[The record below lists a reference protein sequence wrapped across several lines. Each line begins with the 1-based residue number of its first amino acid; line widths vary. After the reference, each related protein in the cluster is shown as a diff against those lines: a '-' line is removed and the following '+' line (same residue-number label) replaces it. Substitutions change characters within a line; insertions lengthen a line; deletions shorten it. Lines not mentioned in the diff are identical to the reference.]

1 MSGAPVQL
9 GRIWARLCEEN
20 RNWSAEVDRVVD
32 LPTYDVTISEDEGEF
47 PVLEIAFE
55 NQGVGIDTLVGGMP
69 RILLS
74 VDRLDA
80 ELKRVDTVLLFDGTL
95 DDAGDVE
102 MGGEDVTLRYEARRD
117 DWQALRDAVLATIGL
132 PFADPCAGD
141 LSDPVER
148 LDAIPSLV
156 CWSRTTRQPV
166 LSSAINGGGGTHHDI
181 GTRHAQGAC
190 RVRPNGKPLGRVDV
204 VLSAEWTERRIA
216 EFDVGEMIEDAAGGD
231 LSTLTPEEL
240 AKDWAKPGS
249 DFSGGYVV
257 SDADLEL
264 LDAPQG
270 AVETVEFEQAAAAAR
285 TFRPGATQPQV
296 VRVRRRWLKPVLSLG
311 ATSETKRR
319 EEVRFSIYNAGQ
331 GASTDSETIEI
342 KLDRLQLDL
351 SVPDWQPNIHY
362 GQGAIVRF
370 AGFVWRSLEPHDATE
385 SLWVD
390 RVDED
395 DLGRRIYRW
404 ELVIADGSPLG
415 TPMAPSFFNTP
426 RGWQSIEHGIAA
438 GSQRLAYSQRNYD
451 IDVDPLDLVTL
462 LSISTRDTIR
472 VVAPGIIPGEGSEAI
487 GKVKSYKLHLS
498 ASEAT
503 LSVTLGVSS
512 GSGTAGGTAA
522 GGRRT
527 VAWGPNWSRVAYV
540 APVYAAPYAPQ
551 MGIAKVTV
559 ANDAP
564 AQIAHLQQAAAD
576 GRDLGKALDEV
587 PTSIRVTVLPTGGG
601 ETVMPIMI
609 AVTPYQGFRGISTR

>member
-9 GRIWARLCEEN
+9 GRIWARLCDEN
-20 RNWSAEVDRVVD
+20 RNWSSEADRVVD

-74 VDRLDA
+74 IDRLDTG
-80 ELKRVDTVLLFDGTL
+80 LKRVDTVLLFDGTL
-95 DDAGDVE
+95 DDAGTVAL
-102 MGGEDVTLRYEARRD
+102 GGEDVKLRYEARRD
-117 DWQALRDAVLATIGL
+117 DWRALRDAVLATVGL

-156 CWSRTTRQPV
+156 CWSRTTRRPV

-181 GTRHAQGAC
+181 GERHRMTVEEPVG
-190 RVRPNGKPLGRVDV
+190 RNGKPLGRVDV

-216 EFDVGEMIEDAAGGD
+216 EFDVGEMIEAAAGGE
-231 LSTLTPEEL
+231 LSTLTPEGL
-240 AKDWAKPGS
+240 AKDWAKPGG
-249 DFSGGYVV
+249 DFSGGYVM

-270 AVETVEFEQAAAAAR
+270 ATELVEFEQAAAAAR
-285 TFRPGATQPQV
+285 TFRPGATQPQS
-296 VRVRRRWLKPVLSLG
+296 VRLRRRWLKPVLSLG

-319 EEVRFSIYNAGQ
+319 EEVRFSVFNAGQ
-331 GASTDSETIEI
+331 GASTDYETLPIP
-342 KLDRLQLDL
+342 LDNLQYDAGA
-351 SVPDWQPNIHY
+351 PDWQPNRHVP
-362 GQGAIVRF
+362 QGAIERF
-370 AGFVWRSLEPHDATE
+370 AGFVWRSLEPHDATD

-390 RVDED
+390 RVYED
-395 DLGRRIYRW
+395 DLGRKVYRW

-415 TPMAPSFFNTP
+415 SPMAASFFNTP
-426 RGWQSIEHGIAA
+426 RGRQSIDHAVAA
-438 GSQRLAYSQRNYD
+438 ATQRIAYSQRNW
-451 IDVDPLDLVTL
+451 DVKIEVEPLDVLG
-462 LSISTRDTIR
+462 ISTCDTMR
-472 VVAPGIIPGEGSEAI
+472 VVSDRIPGEGGEVI
-487 GKVKSYKLHLS
+487 GKVKSYSMKLS

-503 LSVTLGVSS
+503 CSVVLGVSS
-512 GSGTAGGTAA
+512 GSGSAGGTAA

-527 VAWGPNWSRVAYV
+527 VAWGPNWSRVAYT
-540 APVYAAPYAPQ
+540 APTYVAPYAPQ

-559 ANDAP
+559 TNDAP
-564 AQIAHLQQAAAD
+564 AQIAHLQEAAAA

-609 AVTPYQGFRGISTR
+609 AVTPYQGYRGISTR

>member
-9 GRIWARLCEEN
+9 GRIWARLCDEN
-20 RNWSAEVDRVVD
+20 RNWSAEADRVVD

-47 PVLEIAFE
+47 PVLEVAFANE
-55 NQGVGIDTLVGGMP
+55 GVGIDTLVGGMP

-74 VDRLDA
+74 IDRLDA
-80 ELKRVDTVLLFDGTL
+80 DLKRVDTVLLFDGTL

-148 LDAIPSLV
+148 LDGIPSLV
-156 CWSRTTRQPV
+156 CWSRTTRRPV

-181 GTRHAQGAC
+181 GTRHVQGAC
-190 RVRPNGKPLGRVDV
+190 RVRRNGKPLGRLDAV
-204 VLSAEWTERRIA
+204 VSGEFTQRRIG
-216 EFDVGEMIEDAAGGD
+216 EFDVGEMIEEAAGGD

-257 SDADLEL
+257 SDGDLVL

-270 AVETVEFEQAAAAAR
+270 AAETIEFEQAAAAAR
-285 TFRPGATQPQV
+285 TFRPGATQPQA
-296 VRVRRRWLKPVLSLG
+296 VRLRRRWLKPVLSLG

-331 GASTDSETIEI
+331 GASTDSETLEI
-342 KLDRLQLDL
+342 KLDNLQYDAGA
-351 SVPDWQPNIHY
+351 PDWQPNRHVP
-362 GQGAIVRF
+362 QGAIERF
-370 AGFVWRSLEPHDATE
+370 AGFVWRSLEPHDATD

-390 RVDED
+390 RVYED
-395 DLGRRIYRW
+395 DLGRKVYRW

-415 TPMAPSFFNTP
+415 SPMAASFFNTP
-426 RGWQSIEHGIAA
+426 RGRQSIDHAVAA
-438 GSQRLAYSQRNYD
+438 ATQRLAYSQRNWEVE
-451 IDVDPLDLVTL
+451 IEVEPLDVLG
-462 LSISTRDTIR
+462 ISTCDTMR
-472 VVAPGIIPGEGSEAI
+472 VVSDRIPGDGGEVI
-487 GKVKSYKLHLS
+487 GKVKSYSMKLS
-498 ASEAT
+498 ASQAT
-503 LSVTLGVSS
+503 LNVTLGVSS
-512 GSGTAGGTAA
+512 GSGAAGGTAA

-527 VAWGPNWSRVAYV
+527 VAWGPNWSRVAYT
-540 APVYAAPYAPQ
+540 APAYVAPYAPQ
-551 MGIAKVTV
+551 MGIAKVIV
-559 ANDAP
+559 ANNAP
-564 AQIAHLQQAAAD
+564 AQIAHLQEAAAA

>member
-9 GRIWARLCEEN
+9 GRIWARLCDEN
-20 RNWSAEVDRVVD
+20 RNWSAEADRVVD

-55 NQGVGIDTLVGGMP
+55 NKGVGIDTLVGGRP

-80 ELKRVDTVLLFDGTL
+80 DLKRVDTVLLFDGTL

-102 MGGEDVTLRYEARRD
+102 MGGEDVTLRYEARRE
-117 DWQALRDAVLATIGL
+117 DWQTLRDAVLATIGL

-156 CWSRTTRQPV
+156 CWSRTTRRPV
-166 LSSAINGGGGTHHDI
+166 LSSAIVGGGGTHHDI
-181 GTRHAQGAC
+181 GTRHVQGAC
-190 RVRPNGKPLGRVDV
+190 RVHRNGKPLGRVDV
-204 VLSAEWTERRIA
+204 VLSAEHTQRRIQD
-216 EFDVGEMIEDAAGGD
+216 FDVGEMIVAAAGGE
-231 LSTLTPEEL
+231 LSTLAPEDL

-249 DFSGGYVV
+249 DFSGGYIV
-257 SDADLEL
+257 SDADLEM
-264 LDAPQG
+264 LDPPQG
-270 AVETVEFEQAAAAAR
+270 STEVVEFAQAAAAAR
-285 TFRPGATQPQV
+285 TFRPGATQPQA
-296 VRVRRRWLKPVLSLG
+296 VRLRRYWLKPVLSLG

-319 EEVRFSIYNAGQ
+319 EEVRFSVYNAGQ

-351 SVPDWQPNIHY
+351 AVPDWQPNIHY
-362 GQGAIVRF
+362 AQGAIVRF
-370 AGFVWRSLEPHDATE
+370 AGFIWRSLKPHDATE
-385 SLWVD
+385 SLWID
-390 RVDED
+390 RVYED
-395 DLGRRIYRW
+395 DLGRRVYRW
-404 ELVIADGSPLG
+404 ELVTADGSPLG
-415 TPMAPSFFNTP
+415 SPMAASFFNTV
-426 RGWQSIEHGIAA
+426 RGWLSIDHAA
-438 GSQRLAYSQRNYD
+438 AAAAQRLAYSQRNWEVE
-451 IDVDPLDLVTL
+451 IEVEPLDVLG
-462 LSISTRDTIR
+462 ISTRDTMR

-512 GSGTAGGTAA
+512 GSGRAGGT
-522 GGRRT
+522 GGRV
-527 VAWGPNWSRVAYV
+527 VAWGPNWSRVAYA
-540 APVYAAPYAPQ
+540 APAYVAPYAPQ

-559 ANDAP
+559 TNDAP

-576 GRDLGKALDEV
+576 GRDLGDALDEV
-587 PTSIRVTVLPTGGG
+587 PTSIHVTVLPTGGG

-609 AVTPYQGFRGISTR
+609 AVSPYQGFRGISTR

>member
-9 GRIWARLCEEN
+9 GRIWARLCDEN
-20 RNWSAEVDRVVD
+20 RNWSPEADRVVD

-47 PVLEIAFE
+47 PVLEIAFRNE
-55 NQGVGIDTLVGGMP
+55 GVGIDTLVGGMP

-102 MGGEDVTLRYEARRD
+102 MGGEDVTLRYEARRN

-166 LSSAINGGGGTHHDI
+166 LSSAIVGGGGTHHDV
-181 GTRHAQGAC
+181 GTNHVQGRC
-190 RVRPNGKPLGRVDV
+190 QVKRNGKPLGRVDV
-204 VLSAEWTERRIA
+204 VISAEWTERRIA
-216 EFDVGEMIEDAAGGD
+216 EFDVGEMIEEAAGD
-231 LSTLTPEEL
+231 ELSTLTPEAL
-240 AKDWAKPGS
+240 AKDWATPGD

-270 AVETVEFEQAAAAAR
+270 TTEVVEFEQAAAAAR
-285 TFRPGATQPQV
+285 TFRPGAQQPQA
-296 VRVRRRWLKPVLSLG
+296 VRLRRRWLKPVLSLG

-331 GASTDSETIEI
+331 GASTDSETLEI
-342 KLDRLQLDL
+342 KLDNLQYDAGA
-351 SVPDWQPNIHY
+351 PDWQPNRHVP
-362 GQGAIVRF
+362 QGAIERF
-370 AGFVWRSLEPHDATE
+370 AGFIWRSLEPHDATD

-390 RVDED
+390 RVYED
-395 DLGRRIYRW
+395 DLGRKVYRW

-415 TPMAPSFFNTP
+415 SPMAASFFNTP
-426 RGWQSIEHGIAA
+426 RGRQSIDHAVAA
-438 GSQRLAYSQRNYD
+438 ATQRLAYSQRNWEVE
-451 IDVDPLDLVTL
+451 IEIEPLDVLG
-462 LSISTRDTIR
+462 ISTCDTMHVLSDR
-472 VVAPGIIPGEGSEAI
+472 IPGEGGEVI
-487 GKVKSYKLHLS
+487 GKVKSYSMKLS
-498 ASEAT
+498 ASQAT
-503 LSVTLGVSS
+503 CTVVLGVSS
-512 GSGTAGGTAA
+512 GSGAAGGTAA

-540 APVYAAPYAPQ
+540 PPAYAAPYAPQ
-551 MGIAKVTV
+551 MGVAKVTV
-559 ANDAP
+559 TNDAP

-601 ETVMPIMI
+601 ETLAPIMI